1 MLYISEEDTMIRSI
15 VFVLALVGLLGGNI
29 ACGGSPTA
37 PSPSPITPQP
47 GALTVTPA
55 NASIQENW
63 PQVFEVSGGVAPY
76 TWTITP
82 IAPQEFGPMEDTSKA
97 RLVAVTTGTY
107 TVTATSA
114 DGHSGTAR
122 VLIGTRTPIARIPQ
136 FSVSAHLPPLP
147 QGGFSVAI
155 PAQNRP
161 GRLVAVFA
169 IDQPDSKIRL
179 ELYAGREIWE
189 LLAPAVIATV
199 NGIVTL
205 ELHYAGS
212 AGQLYFLNRT
222 PTPITGT
229 GGQVYFIPD

>member
-1 MLYISEEDTMIRSI
+1 MLYIPEEDTMIRSI

-37 PSPSPITPQP
+37 PRPITPPP

-136 FSVSAHLPPLP
+136 FSMSAYLPPLP
-147 QGGFSVAI
+147 RGGVGVII

-169 IDQPDSKIRL
+169 IDQPDSKIWL
-179 ELYAGREIWE
+179 ELYAGFGIWE
-189 LLAPAVIATV
+189 LLAPVVIATV
-199 NGIVTL
+199 NGIATL
-205 ELHYAGS
+205 EMHYQGTAGALVIS
-212 AGQLYFLNRT
+212 NRM